1 MEWCDKRMGCVVC
14 DKIKEKKALIIYE
27 DDNLIA
33 ILPSKPAVPGHI
45 RILPKQHFTKLEEL
59 DDELV
64 EEIFFLANFSSV
76 SAFEVLRAQGTN
88 IILNETN
95 NHLAVDVIP
104 RRENDGL
111 NFLWK
116 PKQLTPEEMNEVHN
130 RIKDKTFVIG
140 QKEAKEEPETLSG
153 EEEKEDVIRI
163 PEEERINYLIKHLQ
177 KIP

>member
-1 MEWCDKRMGCVVC
+1 M
-14 DKIKEKKALIIYE
+14 I
-27 DDNLIA
+27 
-33 ILPSKPAVPGHI
+33 S
-45 RILPKQHFTKLEEL
+45 Q
-59 DDELV
+59 LV